1 MTGAHGM
8 RGHNGNKA
16 TDHVQHS
23 ILPPL
28 NHILLVTHKFS
39 SVTASVS
46 LVASVTEGDNICMV
60 VLLVPWSHFG
70 CW

>member
-8 RGHNGNKA
+8 RAHKSNKA

-46 LVASVTEGDNICMV
+46 LAASVAEGDNVCMV
-60 VLLVPWSHFG
+60 VLLD
-70 CW
+70 C

>member
-8 RGHNGNKA
+8 RAHNSNKA

-46 LVASVTEGDNICMV
+46 LVASVAKGDNVCMV
-60 VLLVPWSHFG
+60 VLRD
-70 CW
+70 C

>member
-23 ILPPL
+23 ILSPL
-28 NHILLVTHKFS
+28 NHILLVMHKFS
-39 SVTASVS
+39 SITGSVS
-46 LVASVTEGDNICMV
+46 LVASVAKGDNVCMV
-60 VLLVPWSHFG
+60 VLLD
-70 CW
+70 C

>member
-8 RGHNGNKA
+8 RAHNSNKA

-28 NHILLVTHKFS
+28 NHILLVMHKFS
-39 SVTASVS
+39 SVTGSVS
-46 LVASVTEGDNICMV
+46 LVASVAEGDNVYIV
-60 VLLVPWSHFG
+60 VLLD
-70 CW
+70 C